1 GANQACDQNLV
12 ACFDA
17 GAMSSATH
25 TFPAL
30 AAGSYWVVV
39 ESHTGTEGDTK
50 VTLST
55 GSQTAMEVCDNG
67 IDDDGNGLIDCQD
80 LACSSSMICTANQ
93 CVPDIVVGA
102 LVMDG
107 PSRSV
112 GFTTVNGPNR
122 FKPNCAGASTAGDE
136 TISVVIPQAG
146 GI

>member
-55 GSQTAMEVCDNG
+55 GSQTAMEICNNG

-80 LACSSSMICTANQ
+80 LACQTALNCAQNQ
-93 CVPDIVVGA
+93 CVADLNVGA
-102 LVMDG
+102 LLIDG
-107 PSRSV
+107 ASHTV
-112 GFTTVNGPNR
+112 TFDTTNGPNR
-122 FKPNCAGASTAGDE
+122 YHPTC
-136 TISVVIPQAG
+136 
-146 GI
+146 